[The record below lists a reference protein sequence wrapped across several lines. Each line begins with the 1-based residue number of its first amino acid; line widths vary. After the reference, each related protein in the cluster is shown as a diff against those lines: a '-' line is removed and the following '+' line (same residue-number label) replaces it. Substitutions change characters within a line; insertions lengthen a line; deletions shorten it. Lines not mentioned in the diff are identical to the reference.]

1 MCLRPSDSSAL
12 ELFRTKCKLL
22 EYSLM
27 GWLPVHLL
35 ISSSTCFASV
45 ITPPLPLWPLPFIPS
60 TADLYHSFIS
70 ASHNLDCFLLLS
82 LSRFTIVFQFGM
94 APLLSL
100 CSELLRWSPKKFQ
113 ADLPPH
119 NSFIPS
125 FSSGLSQGQEFR
137 VVCLPRIEQKTSD
150 RQLWGAIVGSGV
162 PTGSGDLLTLVDAY
176 ELLWSRSSS
185 EVHASI
191 TYEENSFCYATQ
203 QIILTNFDGFPIDR
217 IEKAQFA
224 ENYAHDVHHSE
235 STCKHLHV

>member
-22 EYSLM
+22 EYCLT

-45 ITPPLPLWPLPFIPS
+45 ITSPPPPCGLLRFIPS
-60 TADLYHSFIS
+60 TADHSFIS

-94 APLLSL
+94 APLMSL

-113 ADLPPH
+113 ADLHPH

-162 PTGSGDLLTLVDAY
+162 PTGLGDLLTLVDAY
-176 ELLWSRSSS
+176 ELLWSRNGS
-185 EVHASI
+185 EVHISI
-191 TYEENSFCYATQ
+191 TYEENSLYYATQ
-203 QIILTNFDGFPIDR
+203 QIILTNFDGSPIEC

-224 ENYAHDVHHSE
+224 ESYAHDVHHSE
-235 STCKHLHV
+235 STCKQLHA